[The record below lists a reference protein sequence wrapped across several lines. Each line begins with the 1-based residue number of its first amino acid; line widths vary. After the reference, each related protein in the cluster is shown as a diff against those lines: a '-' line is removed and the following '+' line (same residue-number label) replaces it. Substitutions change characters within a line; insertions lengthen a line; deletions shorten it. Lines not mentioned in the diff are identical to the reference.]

1 MQVAKEWLKQNKFLP
16 KLSLKENKEVV
27 VGLLGGELVEFTDP
41 KGRTKKGL
49 RLYVVHQKE
58 VKTILTTSRQLI
70 EQLAEIPEGSVV
82 KIIKRIINQKTVY
95 KVELVKKP
103 EEIVDQMLPYVE
115 RLRQYKEGVGSEIEK
130 TNESSKR
137 FSSRKSTKKRTDN

>member
-41 KGRTKKGL
+41 KGRAKKGL

-58 VKTILTTSRQLI
+58 VKTILTTSYQLI
-70 EQLAEIPEGSVV
+70 QQLADIPEGSV
-82 KIIKRIINQKTVY
+82 IRIRKKFVNQKTVY
-95 KVELVKKP
+95 EVELTKKP
-103 EEIVDQMLPYVE
+103 EEVADQMLLYVE
-115 RLRQYKEGVGSEIEK
+115 KLRQYKEGVGSEIEK
-130 TNESSKR
+130 TKEEVEKEIEQKALEES
-137 FSSRKSTKKRTDN
+137 F

>member
-41 KGRTKKGL
+41 KGREKKGL

-58 VKTILTTSRQLI
+58 VKTILTTSYQLI
-70 EQLAEIPEGSVV
+70 QQLADIPEGSV
-82 KIIKRIINQKTVY
+82 IRIRKKFVNQKTVY
-95 KVELVKKP
+95 EVELTKKP
-103 EEIVDQMLPYVE
+103 EEVADQMLPYVE
-115 RLRQYKEGVGSEIEK
+115 KLRQYKEGVGSEIEK
-130 TNESSKR
+130 TKEEVEKEIEQKALEES
-137 FSSRKSTKKRTDN
+137 F

>member
-41 KGRTKKGL
+41 KGRIKKGL

-82 KIIKRIINQKTVY
+82 KIIKRFINQKTVY

-103 EEIVDQMLPYVE
+103 EEVADQMLPYVE
-115 RLRQYKEGVGSEIEK
+115 KLRQYKEEVGSEIEK
-130 TNESSKR
+130 TKEEVEKEIEQKALEES
-137 FSSRKSTKKRTDN
+137 F

>member
-41 KGRTKKGL
+41 KGRTKKGV
-49 RLYVVHQKE
+49 RLYIVHQKE

-82 KIIKRIINQKTVY
+82 KIIKRFINQKTVY

-103 EEIVDQMLPYVE
+103 EEVADQMLPYVE
-115 RLRQYKEGVGSEIEK
+115 KLRQYKEGVGSEIEK
-130 TNESSKR
+130 TKKEVEKEIEQKALEES
-137 FSSRKSTKKRTDN
+137 F